1 MRAYSIAPAAF
12 TPGGAKTVMEVMAAA
27 ENQLKVRRIELSSND
42 TAGATVVDVLILRLT
57 VTGTG
62 TGVTPRPLNQNDGAA
77 NITTAK
83 FNDTVEPTAGVD
95 LYRFKWNIQVPYT
108 LVLAPGEEFVIPGA
122 TDEGIA
128 IELLDD
134 PATEITVTMVVE
146 EE

>member
-1 MRAYSIAPAAF
+1 MRPYSIAPAAF
-12 TPGGAKTVMEVMAAA
+12 TPGAAKTIMEVMAAA
-27 ENQLKVRRIELSSND
+27 ENQLKVRRIELSSDD
-42 TAGATVVDVLILRLT
+42 TAGATVVDVLLLRLT

-62 TGVTPRPLNQNDGAA
+62 TGVTPPPLNQNDGGA
-77 NITTAK
+77 NMSAK

-122 TDEGIA
+122 TDEGFA

-134 PATEITVTMVVE
+134 PSAEITVTMTVE

>member
-1 MRAYSIAPAAF
+1 MRPYSIAPAAF
-12 TPGGAKTVMEVMAAA
+12 TPGSAKTIMELMAAA
-27 ENQLKVRRIELSSND
+27 ENQLKVRRIELSSDD
-42 TAGATVVDVLILRLT
+42 TAGATVVDVLLLRLT
-57 VTGTG
+57 ATGTG
-62 TGVTPRPLNQNDGAA
+62 TGVTPQPLNQNEGAS
-77 NITTAK
+77 NFGAK

-122 TDEGIA
+122 TNEGFA

-134 PATEITVTMVVE
+134 PGEEITVTVTVE

>member
-1 MRAYSIAPAAF
+1 MRPYSIAPAAF
-12 TPGGAKTVMEVMAAA
+12 TPGAAKTIMEVMAAA
-27 ENQLKVRRIELSSND
+27 ENQLKVRRIELSSDD
-42 TAGATVVDVLILRLT
+42 TAGATVVDVLLLRLT

-62 TGVTPRPLNQNDGAA
+62 TGVTPRPLNQNDGGA
-77 NITTAK
+77 NMSAK

-122 TDEGIA
+122 TDEGFA

-134 PATEITVTMVVE
+134 PSAEITVTMTVE

>member
-1 MRAYSIAPAAF
+1 MRPYTVAPAAF
-12 TPGGAKTVMEVMAAA
+12 TPGAAKTIMELMAAA
-27 ENQLKVRRIELSSND
+27 ENQPKVRRIELSSND
-42 TAGATVVDVLILRLT
+42 TAGATVVDVLLLRLT

-77 NITTAK
+77 NFAAK

-95 LYRFKWNIQVPYT
+95 LYQFKWNIQVPYT

-122 TDEGIA
+122 TNEGFA

-134 PATEITVTMVVE
+134 PGEEITVTLTVE